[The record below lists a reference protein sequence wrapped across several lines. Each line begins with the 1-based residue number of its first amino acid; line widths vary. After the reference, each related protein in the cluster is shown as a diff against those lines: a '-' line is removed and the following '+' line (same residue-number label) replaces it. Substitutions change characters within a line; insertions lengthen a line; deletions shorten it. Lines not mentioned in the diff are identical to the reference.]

1 MISFDDI
8 LIDNDCYSHS
18 HFILSPFFFR
28 MVGLP
33 FTMLPALVKQNL
45 LKCCWHPMLTS
56 TNKMRLVGC
65 YDLNVTNPIG
75 ESCVLFMLLS
85 VPPLSSF
92 PLFFFSFFYLLEV
105 VGCNIF
111 DI

>member
-1 MISFDDI
+1 MSFDDI

-28 MVGLP
+28 LVGLP
-33 FTMLPALVKQNL
+33 FTELPSLVKRKL
-45 LKCCWHPMLTS
+45 YECCWHPMLTP
-56 TNKMRLVGC
+56 TNKIRLVGC

-75 ESCVLFMLLS
+75 EPYVLFMLLS

-92 PLFFFSFFYLLEV
+92 PLSFFLLF
-105 VGCNIF
+105 VGSCGM
-111 DI
+111 